1 MRTIVACLM
10 MVYEF
15 NRIMAYINRQPSWK
29 RWSR

>member
-15 NRIMAYINRQPSWK
+15 NRTMAYINRQTRWK